1 MSENKI
7 YLKPN
12 KKALA
17 ILSATHFMSDAY
29 GGFALPIMPLIA
41 EKLSLSLG
49 LVGFLISISSMASSF
64 SQPIFGYI
72 SDKVTRRFFVF
83 WGLILSAV
91 FISLIGNISNF
102 GLLCFAFMI
111 GNMGVGLF
119 HPQASA
125 LAAHFS
131 GNKINTYMGIFV
143 AFGTLGYAAGPFISA
158 FLTENFGLKS
168 TLWVMIPG
176 LISAYLLYAFLPKA
190 PLHGEPPNFNNVKKM
205 VINLKKILFILI
217 FISII
222 RAIVIYSF
230 HVYMPFVWQKAHYSI
245 LTIGTVIAAFSFCG
259 GIASFIGGH
268 LTNYIGRK
276 NIMIYSFLPAIPCL
290 IGTIVCLKTF
300 PILAFGLFILSGL
313 LLMSSTSV
321 NMVIAQMAA
330 PENKGLLSG
339 LTGGFCWGVA
349 GIFLTPIGFMANH
362 LGIEKILLVLAFLPI
377 LGVVS
382 AFFIP
387 EEYA

>member
-1 MSENKI
+1 MSNEQG
-7 YLKPN
+7 LDPN
-12 KKALA
+12 KKALG
-17 ILSATHFMSDAY
+17 ILSGSHFISDAY

-49 LVGFLISISSMASSF
+49 FVGILISLSSITASF
-64 SQPIFGYI
+64 LQPLFGFI
-72 SDKVTRRFFVF
+72 SDKVTRRYFVF
-83 WGLILSAV
+83 WGIVLSAV
-91 FISLIGNISNF
+91 FISLIGHINNF
-102 GLLCFAFMI
+102 WLLSLSFML

-131 GNKINTYMGIFV
+131 GRKINTYMGVFV
-143 AFGTLGYAAGPFISA
+143 ACGTIGYAAGPFISA

-168 TLWVMIPG
+168 TIWVMIPG
-176 LISAYLLYAFLPKA
+176 LIAACLLYAFLPKA
-190 PLHGEPPNFNNVKKM
+190 PLHGSPPNFKDVKKM
-205 VINLKKILFILI
+205 MSELKLILFILI

-245 LTIGTVIAAFSFCG
+245 LTIGSVIAAFSFFG
-259 GIASFIGGH
+259 GIASFVGGH

-276 NIMIYSFLPAIPCL
+276 NLMIYSLLPAIPCL
-290 IGTIVCLKTF
+290 AGTLIFLKTV
-300 PILAFGLFILSGL
+300 PILAFGLFILAGL

-339 LTGGFCWGVA
+339 LTGGFCWGIA
-349 GIFLTPIGFMANH
+349 GILLTPIGFMANH
-362 LGIEKILLVLAFLPI
+362 FGIEKILLILAFLPI
-377 LGVVS
+377 LGVIS
-382 AFFIP
+382 ALFIS